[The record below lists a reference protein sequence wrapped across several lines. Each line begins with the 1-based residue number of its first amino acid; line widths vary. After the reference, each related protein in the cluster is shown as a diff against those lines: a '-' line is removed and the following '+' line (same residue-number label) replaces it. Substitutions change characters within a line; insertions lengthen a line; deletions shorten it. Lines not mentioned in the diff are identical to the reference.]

1 MHLSIKAKQVGG
13 ISLIVGLAVVA
24 LSAVHLSTLVRIGLE
39 ESKARADLLVAAIF
53 QRARLVV
60 PGQADP
66 YEALRQD
73 GGLRSILESSAYS
86 KSVVYAAVVDPEG
99 VAVVH
104 SVPDR
109 EGKVLSPTGLL
120 DDVLKLPRR
129 GQVARVYSSES
140 LTLEVG
146 QPLRLGTREFGAI
159 RVGVSTLLI
168 RQELWEAL
176 KPAFVTALIALA
188 LAILVAGVFTRLM
201 LRPIHVIR
209 GGLTRLGR
217 GEFGVKL
224 DLPQQDEFGEL
235 GNFFN
240 AVSAQLS
247 ADRSQLA
254 GQKAN
259 LEAAVEHIE
268 DEVAIFNPAGELLF
282 ANPAMRRS
290 LPPESFGRPID
301 DVLPP
306 GHPYRDLV
314 QATLAERQ
322 SRGPVSASVTDLA
335 STARPLE
342 VTAELGQPDAIATGT
357 EVVAS
362 PGRERLVMAHAIKD
376 LDQQLVGVMLVSR
389 DVEYMGRVQSMLNY
403 SRKLVALGRLSAGV
417 AHEVKNPLNAMT
429 IHLELLKQKLSPTAR
444 RARAAVAVPGPASSL
459 GLSTPPPVATNA
471 PDLGAALEHVKIIGG
486 EIQRLDQVEQGF
498 LKVTRAEDLKLQD
511 LSLGSVVDEVVRI
524 VGPECEKSGVA
535 LTTGGFDSLPQVS
548 GDATMLRQAF
558 LNLALNACQAMPN
571 GGQLRI
577 LASSLPGHRVEVRFE
592 DTGIGIKP
600 EHLERIFDLYF
611 TTRERGSGIGL
622 SMVYRIVQMHD
633 GEIEV
638 ESTEGRGTTFRF
650 VLRQA

>member
-1 MHLSIKAKQVGG
+1 MHLSIKAKQIGG

-24 LSAVHLSTLVRIGLE
+24 LSAIHLSTLVRIGLE
-39 ESKARADLLVAAIF
+39 ESRARADLLGAAIF

-86 KSVVYAAVVDPEG
+86 KSVVYAAIVDPSG
-99 VAVVH
+99 VAVAH

-109 EGKVLSPTGLL
+109 EGKVLPPAGRL
-120 DDVLKLPRR
+120 DEVLQLPRR
-129 GQVARVYSSES
+129 AQVARVYSSES

-146 QPLRLGTREFGAI
+146 QPLRLGGKEFGAI

-176 KPAFVTALIALA
+176 KPAFLTALLALA
-188 LAILVAGVFTRLM
+188 LAILVAALFTRLM

-282 ANPAMRRS
+282 ANPAMRRA

-301 DVLPP
+301 DVLPA

-314 QATLAERQ
+314 QGTLTERQ
-322 SRGPVSASVTDLA
+322 SRGPVSAAVPVGPA
-335 STARPLE
+335 PAGGE
-342 VTAELGQPDAIATGT
+342 
-357 EVVAS
+357 S
-362 PGRERLVMAHAIKD
+362 PGLEAPAGPERLVMAHAIKD

-429 IHLELLKQKLSPTAR
+429 IHLELLKQKLAPTAR
-444 RARAAVAVPGPASSL
+444 RPRPAVAAQAPASGL
-459 GLSTPPPVATNA
+459 GLSTPPPLASNA
-471 PDLGAALEHVKIIGG
+471 PDLPAALEHVKIIGG
-486 EIQRLDQVEQGF
+486 EIQRLDQVVQGF
-498 LKVTRAEDLKLQD
+498 LKFTRAEDLKLQD
-511 LSLGSVVDEVVRI
+511 LALGSVVDEVVRI
-524 VGPECEKSGVA
+524 VEPECAKSGVT
-535 LTTGGFDSLPQVS
+535 LTTGGFEGLPPVS

-558 LNLALNACQAMPN
+558 LNLALNACQAMPA

-577 LASSLPGHRVEVRFE
+577 LAATLAGRRVEVRFE
-592 DTGIGIKP
+592 DTGMGIKP

-638 ESTEGRGTTFRF
+638 ESTEGRGTTFRI

>member
-1 MHLSIKAKQVGG
+1 MHLSIKAKQIGG

-24 LSAVHLSTLVRIGLE
+24 LSAIHLSTLVKISLE
-39 ESKARADLLVAAIF
+39 ESGARADLLVAAIF

-86 KSVVYAAVVDPEG
+86 KSVVYAAIVDPDG

-109 EGKVLSPTGLL
+109 QGKPLAPAGGLDEVLA
-120 DDVLKLPRR
+120 LPRR
-129 GQVARVYSSES
+129 QQVARVYSSES

-146 QPLRLGTREFGAI
+146 QPLRLGTRDFGAI

-176 KPAFVTALIALA
+176 KPAMVTALIALA

-268 DEVAIFNPAGELLF
+268 DEVALINPAGELLF
-282 ANPAMRRS
+282 ANPAMRRA

-301 DVLPP
+301 DVLPA
-306 GHPYRDLV
+306 GHPYRELV
-314 QATLAERQ
+314 QATLREGQ
-322 SRGPVSASVTDLA
+322 SRGPVSASIPG
-335 STARPLE
+335 PLPPGAAAPE
-342 VTAELGQPDAIATGT
+342 GDEAAPPAT
-357 EVVAS
+357 
-362 PGRERLVMAHAIKD
+362 ERLVMAHAIKD

-429 IHLELLKQKLSPTAR
+429 IHLELLKQKLSPTTVR
-444 RARAAVAVPGPASSL
+444 RRPRAAVAVPAPASGL
-459 GLSTPPPVATNA
+459 GLSTPDPVEVNG
-471 PDLGAALEHVKIIGG
+471 PDLSAALDHVKIIGS
-486 EIQRLDQVEQGF
+486 EIQRLDQVVQGF
-498 LKVTRAEDLKLQD
+498 LKFTRAEDLKLQD

-524 VGPECEKSGVA
+524 VEPECAKSGVA
-535 LTTGGFDSLPQVS
+535 LTVTGFDSLPPVS
-548 GDATMLRQAF
+548 GDSTMLRQAF

-577 LASSLPGHRVEVRFE
+577 AASPLPGRRVEVRFE

-611 TTRERGSGIGL
+611 TTRDRGSGIGL

-638 ESTEGRGTTFRF
+638 ESTEGRGTTFRI

>member
-1 MHLSIKAKQVGG
+1 MHLSIKAKQIGG

-24 LSAVHLSTLVRIGLE
+24 LSAIHLSTLVRIGLE

-66 YEALRQD
+66 YQALRQD

-86 KSVVYAAVVDPEG
+86 KSVVYAAVVDPAG
-99 VAVVH
+99 VAVAH

-109 EGKVLSPTGLL
+109 EGKVLPPAGLL
-120 DDVLKLPRR
+120 DEVLQLPRR
-129 GQVARVYSSES
+129 RQVVRVYSSES

-146 QPLRLGTREFGAI
+146 QPLRLGVKEFGAI

-176 KPAFVTALIALA
+176 KPAFLTALLALA
-188 LAILVAGVFTRLM
+188 LAILVAALFTRLM

-282 ANPAMRRS
+282 ANPAMRRA

-301 DVLPP
+301 DVLPA

-314 QATLAERQ
+314 QGTLAERQ
-322 SRGPVSASVTDLA
+322 SRGPVSASVPA
-335 STARPLE
+335 GPAP
-342 VTAELGQPDAIATGT
+342 AGGDA
-357 EVVAS
+357 
-362 PGRERLVMAHAIKD
+362 PGREAPAGPERLVMAHAIKD

-429 IHLELLKQKLSPTAR
+429 IHLELLKQKLAPTAR
-444 RARAAVAVPGPASSL
+444 RPRPAVAVQAPASGL
-459 GLSTPPPVATNA
+459 GLSTPPPPAANA
-471 PDLGAALEHVKIIGG
+471 PDLPAALEHVKIIGG
-486 EIQRLDQVEQGF
+486 EIQRLDQVVQGF
-498 LKVTRAEDLKLQD
+498 LKFTRAEDLKLQD
-511 LSLGSVVDEVVRI
+511 LALGSVVDEVVRI
-524 VGPECEKSGVA
+524 VEPECEKSGVT
-535 LTTGGFDSLPQVS
+535 LTTGGFDGLPPVS

-558 LNLALNACQAMPN
+558 LNLALNACQAMPG

-577 LASSLPGHRVEVRFE
+577 LAAALSGRRVEVRFE
-592 DTGIGIKP
+592 DTGMGIKP

-638 ESTEGRGTTFRF
+638 ESTEGRGTTFRI